1 MNYELL
7 YIVDAKKTDE
17 DRKSLIEKVS
27 ALVAKNG
34 GNVSNVDEWG
44 IKKFAYPI
52 NYTNEGYYVLAN
64 FTMPVENVKAFTS
77 TLNITDG
84 VVRYM
89 CIQK

>member
-7 YIVDAKKTDE
+7 YIVDAKKIDE
-17 DRKSLIEKVS
+17 DRKALIERVG
-27 ALVAKNG
+27 ALIAKHG
-34 GNVSNVDEWG
+34 GNVSNVEEWG

-64 FTMPVENVKAFTS
+64 FVMPVEDVKTFTN